1 MLVGYS
7 SSSEEEEEEEEK
19 GNIKGEKRKRQRS
32 ETDYPSSFCKK
43 VKPTTGSEDHS
54 QPQSEDGICIEETP
68 PLHQKPRL
76 PLPESVL
83 EMFPEEKVTEDS
95 SLHGGRVRSFQHER
109 GNWATYVYLPYHP
122 EDGFLEL
129 LEEMSRLTT
138 THGFQLS
145 CSTEFHLSLSQTV
158 VLPHHWIQP
167 FVMSLQT
174 GLAQC
179 SRFSC
184 IASQLKVYSNQ
195 EKTRTFLALEVS
207 TGHAQLLELVRV
219 VDKTMEE
226 FNLSTFYQKPSFH
239 ISLAWCVGD
248 QSDRLRAECLP
259 QLQSLLDSHEDAV
272 FPLRLTCQQL
282 RCKAGNKMFCFQL
295 C

>member
-7 SSSEEEEEEEEK
+7 SSSDEEEEEE
-19 GNIKGEKRKRQRS
+19 GNIKGEKRQRS
-32 ETDYPSSFCKK
+32 KTDYTSSFCKK
-43 VKPTTGSEDHS
+43 IKSTTGSEDHNHV
-54 QPQSEDGICIEETP
+54 QSKDGICVEETP
-68 PLHQKPRL
+68 PLQPKSRL

-129 LEEMSRLTT
+129 LEEMSRLST
-138 THGFQLS
+138 THGFQLTR
-145 CSTEFHLSLSQTV
+145 STEFHLSLSQTV
-158 VLPHHWIQP
+158 VLRHHWIQP